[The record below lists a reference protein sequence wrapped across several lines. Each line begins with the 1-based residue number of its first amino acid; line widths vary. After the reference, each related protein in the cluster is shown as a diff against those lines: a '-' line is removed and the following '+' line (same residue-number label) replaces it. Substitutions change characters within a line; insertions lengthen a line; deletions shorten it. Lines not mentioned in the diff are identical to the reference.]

1 MFDKLPGLL
10 YHTRGINK
18 QPLRPTVDA
27 SGELMSITAW
37 LDRAA
42 SIEQGVKDILFTQ
55 YGVTNIDVLHDGME
69 WVLTLDRQ
77 APFLTRVKLSLG
89 HVYVFEIIPTRT
101 HGWVYDNT
109 SQQYASMKPVSEI
122 RRTHM
127 VSFYDY
133 FVERRVVI
141 NHPRMR

>member
-10 YHTRGINK
+10 YHTRGIHK
-18 QPLRPTVDA
+18 QPLRPTIDA
-27 SGELMSITAW
+27 SGELMPITAW
-37 LDRAA
+37 LDREA
-42 SIEQGVKDILFTQ
+42 SVEQGVKDILFTQ

-101 HGWVYDNT
+101 HAWMYDT
-109 SQQYASMKPVSEI
+109 TTQQYASMKPVSEI

-133 FVERRVVI
+133 FVERRVTI
-141 NHPRMR
+141 NHPRMW